1 MLTLTTVL
9 RAALYPR
16 VSTEEQSKHGYS
28 IQAQIDALREYCE
41 KNNIKVIDIY
51 NDEGQSG
58 GKPAFR
64 RPAMTRLLHD
74 VEAGKIDII
83 LFTKLD
89 RWFRNVKEYYKVQ
102 DVLDKHG
109 VTWQAIQEDYEIVTS
124 SGRFKVNI
132 MLSVAQNEREKGA
145 ERVRDVLANKRKNRE
160 ACFGGQAVPMG
171 YKKEKDEDGVM
182 RLVKD
187 PETEQAVQ
195 EFWDIIVKEN
205 NLNKAIRHMSTEY
218 GINKDWKSW
227 KRMTQSD
234 FYSGTHRGVPDY
246 CDPYVSM
253 DDFLRIQ
260 QTKRVK
266 ATVSGSVYL
275 FRTLMRCPV
284 CGHKL
289 CGDSTKK
296 SYGHYKSYRCTNRNR
311 SCRFTTSVSEKKMEK
326 KLVASLADYL
336 REEIQIIEAEARKPK
351 PKPKNDLKK
360 LKERL
365 RRLTNVYMSG
375 NMSDEDYFAENA
387 ALKDA
392 IDKELAVAPPKPR
405 DVAPLKA
412 LLESDFETTYWTLAE
427 EEKQRFWQDLAE
439 EIYIDE
445 NKEIKGVKFF

>member
-1 MLTLTTVL
+1 MSELTTVL

-16 VSTEEQSKHGYS
+16 VSTEEQAKHGYS
-28 IQAQIDALREYCE
+28 IQAQIDALQEHCE
-41 KNNIKVIDIY
+41 KNDIKIVDIY

-74 VEAGKIDII
+74 VEAGKIDIV

-145 ERVRDVLANKRKNRE
+145 ERVRDVLANKRKNKE
-160 ACFGGQAVPMG
+160 ACFGGQAVPFG

-187 PETEQAVQ
+187 PETQQATQ

-205 NLNKAIRHMSTEY
+205 NLNKAIRHMSDVY
-218 GINKDWKSW
+218 GLNKDWKSW
-227 KRMTQSD
+227 KHMTKSD

-253 DDFLRIQ
+253 EDFLRIQ
-260 QTKRVK
+260 ETKRVK
-266 ATVSGSVYL
+266 ATASGSVYL

-284 CGHKL
+284 CGQKL
-289 CGDSTKK
+289 CGDTTKK
-296 SYGHYKSYRCTNRNR
+296 SYGAYKSYRCTSRHR
-311 SCRFTTSVSEKKMEK
+311 GCSFTTSVPEKKLEK
-326 KLVASLADYL
+326 KLVASLRERL
-336 REEIQIIEAEARKPK
+336 QEEIQHVEAEARKPK

-360 LKERL
+360 LKEKL

-375 NMSDEDYFAENA
+375 NMSDEEYFAENA
-387 ALKDA
+387 ALKAA
-392 IDKELAVAPPKPR
+392 IAKEEAVAPPKPR
-405 DVAPLKA
+405 DPAPLKK
-412 LLESDFETTYWTLAE
+412 LLESDFETTYWTLTE
-427 EEKQRFWQDLAE
+427 EEKQRFWQDLVQ
-439 EIYIDE
+439 EIVVGED
-445 NKEIKGVKFF
+445 KEVKRVKFF